1 MKGSVEHL
9 TLFSLGCTNTHTHT
23 HVLAPTDTHSFPAS
37 CATWSVFCVWCIFD
51 TGVREA
57 AAAFVSLPL
66 WCALPPRVRALVCV
80 VCVTL
85 KEDSHRF
92 PPFVGLWLLSSE
104 VQMGLLKCHSRE
116 GPLRLSDKWSL
127 TLCGCEG
134 AAGSSCGDAEL
145 RQMQGLRTKGTCAKG
160 EISL

>member
-23 HVLAPTDTHSFPAS
+23 RTCTYRHTQFS
-37 CATWSVFCVWCIFD
+37 CKLCNMKCLLRVMYFD

-104 VQMGLLKCHSRE
+104 VQTGLLKCNSRE

>member
-9 TLFSLGCTNTHTHT
+9 TLFSLGCTNTHTCTYMH
-23 HVLAPTDTHSFPAS
+23 LQTHSFPAG
-37 CATWSVFCVWCIFD
+37 CATWSVFCVWCIL
-51 TGVREA
+51 TLGVREA

-66 WCALPPRVRALVCV
+66 WCALPPRVRTLVCV

-85 KEDSHRF
+85 KEDSDRF

-104 VQMGLLKCHSRE
+104 VQTGLLKCHSRE

-127 TLCGCEG
+127 TLCGREG

-145 RQMQGLRTKGTCAKG
+145 RQMQGLRTKRTCAKG

>member
-9 TLFSLGCTNTHTHT
+9 TLFSLGCTNTHT

-37 CATWSVFCVWCIFD
+37 CATWSVFCVWCIL
-51 TGVREA
+51 TLELER
-57 AAAFVSLPL
+57 LPL
-66 WCALPPRVRALVCV
+66 PLCLSLSDVLSLLGCVRALVCV

-104 VQMGLLKCHSRE
+104 VQTGLLKCHSRE

>member
-9 TLFSLGCTNTHTHT
+9 TLFSLGCTNTHT

-37 CATWSVFCVWCIFD
+37 CATWSVFCVWCIL
-51 TGVREA
+51 TLELER
-57 AAAFVSLPL
+57 LPL
-66 WCALPPRVRALVCV
+66 PLCLSLSDVLSLLGCVRLCV
-80 VCVTL
+80 LFAWRWKKTVTG
-85 KEDSHRF
+85 F

-104 VQMGLLKCHSRE
+104 VQTGLLKCHSRE